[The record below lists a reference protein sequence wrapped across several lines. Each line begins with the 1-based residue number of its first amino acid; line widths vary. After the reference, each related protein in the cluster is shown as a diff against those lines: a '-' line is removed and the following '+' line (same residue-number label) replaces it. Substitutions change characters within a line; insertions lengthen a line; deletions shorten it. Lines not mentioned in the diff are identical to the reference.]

1 MILERQL
8 TRLGF
13 SEGEAKVYL
22 AALELGETSV
32 ARIAQKAKVERT
44 TTYLFLESLKKRGLI
59 VLSKQGKKTVYSAE
73 NPKKLKSEVEERN
86 AFVDALLPELLS
98 ITNAIDQKPKV
109 RFFESKE
116 EIYDI
121 YRETL
126 QFPDQPV
133 RMWMSDPWFDDAEF
147 WTDFYMPQRFQKKI
161 LMRAIIPKNEQT
173 VGFAKEDSK
182 QLRQTRMTD
191 GDDFKA
197 DIMLYG
203 GRNIATVSFS
213 EMSALVLE
221 SKQLH
226 DTLLFIFESHWESL
240 SPASLS

>member
-1 MILERQL
+1 MALKQQLE
-8 TRLGF
+8 RLGF
-13 SEGEAKVYL
+13 SQGEAKVYL

-59 VLSKQGKKTVYSAE
+59 TLSKQGKKTVYAAE
-73 NPKKLKSEVEERN
+73 NPRRLKAEMEEKN
-86 AFVDALLPELLS
+86 KFVDALLPELLS
-98 ITNAIDQKPKV
+98 IANAIDHKPKV

-126 QFPDQPV
+126 EFPDRAV
-133 RMWMSDPWFDDAEF
+133 RMWMSDPWFDDADF
-147 WTDFYMPQRFQKKI
+147 WTDYYLPMRFEKKI
-161 LMRAIIPKNEQT
+161 LMQAIIPRNERT
-173 VGFAKEDSK
+173 VGFAKDDSR
-182 QLRQTRMTD
+182 QLRQTRMTA

-203 GRNIATVSFS
+203 GKNVATISFG
-213 EMSALVLE
+213 EMSALVIE

-226 DTLLFIFESHWESL
+226 DTLLFIFTAHWESL
-240 SPASLS
+240 GRGE

>member
-1 MILERQL
+1 MLERQL
-8 TRLGF
+8 QRLGF
-13 SEGEAKVYL
+13 SEGEARVYL

-32 ARIAQKAKVERT
+32 VRIAQKAKVERT

-73 NPKKLKSEVEERN
+73 NPKKLKTEVEEKST
-86 AFVDALLPELLS
+86 FVDALLPELLS
-98 ITNAIDQKPKV
+98 ITNAIDRKPKV
-109 RFFESKE
+109 RFLESKE
-116 EIYDI
+116 GIYDI

-126 QFPDQPV
+126 QYPGQPI
-133 RMWMSDPWFDDAEF
+133 RMWMSDPWFDDASF
-147 WTDFYMPQRFQKKI
+147 WTDFYLPKRFEKKI
-161 LMRAIIPKNEQT
+161 LMQAIIPKNERTT
-173 VGFAKEDSK
+173 VFAKEDSK
-182 QLRQTRMTD
+182 QLRQTRMTA

-203 GRNIATVSFS
+203 DRHIATISFG

-226 DTLLFIFESHWESL
+226 DTLLFIFNAHWNSL
-240 SPASLS
+240 VSASR

>member
-8 TRLGF
+8 ERLGF
-13 SEGEAKVYL
+13 SEGEARVYL

-32 ARIAQKAKVERT
+32 ARIAQKAGVERT
-44 TTYLFLESLKKRGLI
+44 TTYLFLEALKKRGLI
-59 VLSKQGKKTVYSAE
+59 SLSKQGKKTVYAAE
-73 NPKKLKSEVEERN
+73 SPKKLKAEVEERGT
-86 AFVDALLPELLS
+86 FVDSLLPELLS

-116 EIYDI
+116 GIYDI

-126 QFPDQPV
+126 QFPGQPI
-133 RMWMSDPWFDDAEF
+133 RMWMSDPWFDDATF
-147 WTDFYMPQRFQKKI
+147 WTDFYLPMRFEKKI
-161 LMRAIIPKNEQT
+161 LMQAIIPNNERTQA
-173 VGFAKEDSK
+173 FAKEDST
-182 QLRQTRMTD
+182 QLRQTRMTA

-203 GRNIATVSFS
+203 GKNIAVVSFR
-213 EMSALVLE
+213 EMTALVLE

-226 DTLLFIFESHWESL
+226 DTLLFIFTSHWDSL
-240 SPASLS
+240 AVSEQ